1 MAKKKEYNSI
11 WNVIERNDLGETK
24 VLTFESGK
32 TKHHLVVYTS
42 PVGVPTSILVSG
54 EINFPTGEI
63 ADLVPNDF
71 G

>member
-1 MAKKKEYNSI
+1 MAKKKEFNSI
-11 WNVIERNDLGETK
+11 WNVLERNDQGETK

-32 TKHHLVVYTS
+32 TKHYLVVYTS

-54 EINFPTGEI
+54 EINFPIGEI
-63 ADLVPNDF
+63 SDLVLNDF